1 MRANPFKR
9 HVDVEEA
16 TFLRAVGD
24 VTGKGVLDLACGTG
38 HYARL
43 LKARGAANVHGVDNS
58 EELLKEARR
67 HESADGVTYYRHDLI
82 EGPPPK
88 PLFQPDIVIASWLLP
103 YASNFNEL
111 LEFCEA
117 AAVNLE
123 SGGRFV
129 GITTLFTDFIAGR
142 VTTAGGGK
150 IETDP
155 LTRSLHWES
164 HPHDGM
170 TATVSIFLHGGP
182 ADARDVSQSPLVQ
195 ALGRAR
201 AGSFG
206 LREDQLGAARGGR
219 RARHR
224 GELRGARGRVHG
236 AACVSPGWYL
246 SRLSNV
252 AYMGEWV
259 AYFRPPV

>member
-1 MRANPFKR
+1 MFLCFAGAEQRSRLSHYAAVRANLFRR

-24 VTGKGVLDLACGTG
+24 VAGKGVLDLACGTG

-43 LKARGAANVHGVDNS
+43 LKARGAENVHGVDNS

-88 PLFQPDIVIASWLLP
+88 PLFQPDVVIASWLLP

-142 VTTAGGGK
+142 VCTTGGGK

-170 TATVSIFLHGGP
+170 EATVSIFTEDRKTRATFPNHLWSKRSVERALEASGFEKISWVP
-182 ADARDVSQSPLVQ
+182 LAADGAPDDTEESYEELVGVFTARL
-195 ALGRAR
+195 A
-201 AGSFG
+201 
-206 LREDQLGAARGGR
+206 
-219 RARHR
+219 
-224 GELRGARGRVHG
+224 
-236 AACVSPGWYL
+236 
-246 SRLSNV
+246 
-252 AYMGEWV
+252 
-259 AYFRPPV
+259 